1 MNATWLGG
9 ITFILVFAGII
20 FVHELG
26 HFLVAR
32 LCRIEVDEF
41 GFGFP
46 PRLIRLFHW
55 KGTDFTL
62 NWIPLGGFVRLKG
75 EDNPDLPGGLAS
87 AKPWRRIAV
96 LVAGA
101 GMNLLAAVVVYL
113 VLFGQLGRVPDPR
126 TAVIASVTA
135 DTPAAA
141 SGLQPGDIVLAANST
156 HVTGYEQLSRITH
169 ANAGQEVQLVVLRG
183 MQVIEISITPR
194 TEYPANQGPMG
205 VGIGM
210 PMRPVENWTQYLTAS
225 LSAVGSDINSLLSL
239 PGKII
244 AGTISSQEAQIGGPR
259 SIWNLFQQSVS
270 RDLAS
275 RQPVSEGDPT
285 RPTNY
290 TLLIIISLT
299 TTVAIANLLPIP
311 ALDGGRVFMALI
323 EVVSRRRIPGKYQ
336 SAINGVSFI
345 ILLLVLGFF
354 YVKDII
360 SPVSITLP

>member
-1 MNATWLGG
+1 MNTTLLGG
-9 ITFILVFAGII
+9 ITFLLAFAGII

-32 LCRIEVDEF
+32 LCKIEVEEF

-46 PRLIRLFHW
+46 PRAVKLFRW

-75 EDNPDLPGGLAS
+75 EDNPDLAGGMAS
-87 AKPWRRIAV
+87 ANPWKRIAV

-101 GMNLLAAVVVYL
+101 SMNLLAAVVVYL
-113 VLFGQLGRVPDPR
+113 VLFIQLGKVPDPQ
-126 TAVIASVTA
+126 TAVISMVTE

-141 SGLQPGDIVLAANST
+141 AGLQPGDIVLAANST
-156 HVTGYEQLSRITH
+156 HITGYEQLSRITH
-169 ANAGQEVQLVVLRG
+169 ASAGQEILLVVLRG
-183 MQVIEISITPR
+183 EQVLNIDIVPR
-194 TEYPANQGPMG
+194 VEYPSDQGPMG

-210 PMRPVENWTQYLTAS
+210 PLSAPDTWTGYVTAS
-225 LSAVGSDINSLLSL
+225 LSAVGNDINNLLSL
-239 PGKII
+239 PGKLI
-244 AGTISSQEAQIGGPR
+244 AGTISPQEAQLGGPR

-270 RDLAS
+270 RDISS
-275 RQPVSEGDPT
+275 RQPADGQAAN
-285 RPTNY
+285 PTNY

-299 TTVAIANLLPIP
+299 TTVAVANLLPIP

-323 EVVSRRRIPGKYQ
+323 EIVSRRRIPAKYQ
-336 SAINGVSFI
+336 MAINGASFM
-345 ILLLVLGFF
+345 ILLVVLGFF
-354 YVKDII
+354 YIKDIV